1 MKAPIIVLII
11 LLFVAIF
18 LYGSV
23 LEPYTGE
30 GLYYGRVQST
40 TGTQWLDTII
50 RFEEPEGGRQVFT
63 MYNIIFET
71 GEEDSPVESMTKIT
85 VQYSGSYFK
94 HVFGPLFLRPTGIH
108 FPVID
113 FEGHDKFVMNW
124 QPVEAA
130 CLDGEGEP
138 MVDYEYSTA
147 PISTTRI
154 EDLLLEL
161 RENYTI
167 IMVTHN
173 MQQAARISD
182 RTAFFLSGEV
192 VECAETDRLFSNPG
206 DKRTEEYITGRFG

>member
-30 GLYYGRVQST
+30 GLYHGRVQST
-40 TGTQWLDTII
+40 QGTQWLDTII

-85 VQYSGSYFK
+85 VQYSGNYFK

-113 FEGHDKFVMNW
+113 FEGHGKFVMNW
-124 QPVEAA
+124 EIVSSWSLDAQGQPI
-130 CLDGEGEP
+130 EG
-138 MVDYEYSTA
+138 YEYTTA
-147 PISTTRI
+147 PHRSTNDMTETGMNFETLPYQRVEEIPAKLMECI
-154 EDLLLEL
+154 EILD
-161 RENYTI
+161 
-167 IMVTHN
+167 
-173 MQQAARISD
+173 AA
-182 RTAFFLSGEV
+182 EPV
-192 VECAETDRLFSNPG
+192 VV
-206 DKRTEEYITGRFG
+206 KVQ